1 MRAPRPLD
9 LLRQQTESP
18 TILWTPVGTIGKQSG
33 DEDDD
38 DGDDDDDDN
47 KSAKNRPNIENH

>member
-38 DGDDDDDDN
+38 DGDDDDDDK
-47 KSAKNRPNIENH
+47 KSAKKL